1 MTSGLDFRFLA
12 SGFQRKV
19 GDSFNGRGERKCRN
33 NEFASEQRQKIPS
46 LTNIEESLSLLFSKT
61 GCELRPVSRWG
72 GARRPA
78 EDGMAS

>member
-1 MTSGLDFRFLA
+1 M
-12 SGFQRKV
+12 QKY
-19 GDSFNGRGERKCRN
+19 
-33 NEFASEQRQKIPS
+33 EFASEQRQKIPS